1 MNNSIRLE
9 VSARNFREQR
19 AAPESVK
26 PSLSFF
32 QCRAPLGRAIHRLY
46 QPGPQTLWPSCR
58 GLPDDG
64 GMLGSWRW
72 QVRDEELPPGAS
84 AVVLRR

>member
-1 MNNSIRLE
+1 MKYSIRLE

-32 QCRAPLGRAIHRLY
+32 QCRAPPGLPIHRLY
-46 QPGPQTLWPSCR
+46 QPRPQTLWSSCR
-58 GLPDDG
+58 GLPDG
-64 GMLGSWRW
+64 RGMLGSWRW
-72 QVRDEELPPGAS
+72 QVRDAEIPPGVSGAL
-84 AVVLRR
+84 LRC